1 MPRACLRVTTAPQP
15 AATIRAMDE
24 TLVRK
29 VAAVMAVVALSLAV
43 ASALH
48 LAGLVHGR
56 GEPYDVDDAGIAEAV
71 IGIVLAASAA
81 AMVRAPAR
89 ARTVGLAATGFAI
102 VGFGVGLTITAE
114 GGHAP
119 DIAYHLAVLPVL
131 LGTFVVLLRGRRVPQ
146 PSIRR

>member
-1 MPRACLRVTTAPQP
+1 
-15 AATIRAMDE
+15 MDE

-29 VAAVMAVVALSLAV
+29 VAAVMALVALSLAV
-43 ASALH
+43 ASTLH
-48 LAGLVHGR
+48 LGGVVHGR
-56 GEPYDVDDAGIAEAV
+56 GELYDAEDAGIAEAV
-71 IGIVLAASAA
+71 IGLVLAAATV

-89 ARTVGLAATGFAI
+89 ARTVGLAASGFAI

-131 LGTFVVLLRGRRVPQ
+131 LGTFVVLLRAPVTARLGRPPGVP
-146 PSIRR
+146 RAR

>member
-1 MPRACLRVTTAPQP
+1 MPRACLRMTTAPRP
-15 AATIRAMDE
+15 VATIRDMDE
-24 TLVRK
+24 TLARK
-29 VAAVMAVVALSLAV
+29 LAAVMAVVAVSLAI

-56 GEPYDVDDAGIAEAV
+56 GEPYDADDAGIAEAV
-71 IGIVLAASAA
+71 IGFVLAAAA
-81 AMVRAPAR
+81 VAMVRAPAR

-102 VGFGVGLTITAE
+102 VGFGVGLTITAQ

-131 LGTFVVLLRGRRVPQ
+131 LATFLVLLRGRRIPQ
-146 PSIRR
+146 P